1 MRLFFRL
8 DIIVGL
14 NIGCYENILREIKY
28 TNFWHVCFYFFL
40 GKTPTSLTFYRI
52 KRYRITNLTFLEAF
66 IEQIKRNSKLRVL
79 RSLTKH
85 GQKQLNEFRQIVL
98 VCLNLKPV
106 HVNKNRTA

>member
-1 MRLFFRL
+1 M
-8 DIIVGL
+8 L
-14 NIGCYENILREIKY
+14 NL
-28 TNFWHVCFYFFL
+28 CFL
-40 GKTPTSLTFYRI
+40 KP
-52 KRYRITNLTFLEAF
+52 NV
-66 IEQIKRNSKLRVL
+66 EQIKRNYKLRVL